1 MIMSPYRNT
10 KKKYF
15 YTFIIIV
22 VAVIIFWRVASWIRV
37 FRGSIIPVYSDSA
50 SLVFNSKQ
58 SLIKKVLALQ
68 SELDS
73 KSASLAIL
81 DALQKEN
88 QTLKNELG
96 RNVDTHRGTLARVI
110 VPPNRS
116 LYDTLVIDIGY
127 EEGIFVGQNV
137 YAFGSVALGTISD
150 TSAHNATVLLY
161 SSPNRETIGSVSGSD
176 LSVTLIGRGAGE
188 YEVRMPRDIVFE
200 QGGVITDQTIGVHP
214 LATILKIITDPRDPF
229 QKLLAK
235 APVNL
240 QTLKYVVVR

>member
-1 MIMSPYRNT
+1 MTMSPYRNT
-10 KKKYF
+10 KNKYF
-15 YTFIIIV
+15 YTFIFV
-22 VAVIIFWRVASWIRV
+22 VIGVLIFWRVASWVRS
-37 FRGSIIPVYSDSA
+37 FRGAILPVYSDSA

-58 SLIKKVLALQ
+58 SLIKKILALQ
-68 SELDS
+68 SEIDVN
-73 KSASLAIL
+73 KASVASL
-81 DALQKEN
+81 DALIKEN
-88 QTLKNELG
+88 QTLKEEFS
-96 RNVDTHRGTLARVI
+96 RSVDAHKGTLARVV

-116 LYDTLVIDIGY
+116 LYDTLILDIGH
-127 EEGIFVGQNV
+127 EEGIFVGQSV

-150 TSAHNATVLLY
+150 TKAHSSTVLLY
-161 SSPNRETIGSVSGSD
+161 SSPNRETVGSVSGSD

-188 YEVRMPRDIVFE
+188 YEVRMPRDIAFE